1 MAGPDGHGQGIDHE
15 RCPHVIGI
23 EKPTTRRLARSMQVA
38 RYSQPSWVAAVR
50 DVADV
55 GAVEGDAL
63 RMEGPTQ
70 AVDHGRV
77 RLRIGDGGPDLAP
90 AMTSGQTPQRHETG
104 HSFSTHAIS
113 FAGQDG
119 SDPRC
124 AVCGATLGVD
134 LDDLGPELRVLERT
148 WARLW

>member
-1 MAGPDGHGQGIDHE
+1 
-15 RCPHVIGI
+15 
-23 EKPTTRRLARSMQVA
+23 
-38 RYSQPSWVAAVR
+38 
-50 DVADV
+50 
-55 GAVEGDAL
+55 
-63 RMEGPTQ
+63 MEGPTQ
-70 AVDHGRV
+70 AIDHGRV

-148 WARLW
+148 WARLVVMPAIEGGARDLHQSARRCHVAL